1 MAFYDDIFERASV
14 GGRYKFLRRLGSGAF
29 GEVFL
34 ADQEAAGVPGV
45 RFRQVAIKLFTQAY
59 ITQENAQEV
68 FAEAL
73 LLERLAAD
81 ARSKG
86 EPVHLVTTLDLGILL
101 DLSATPFVAMECVY
115 GSLEKELASAPALP
129 LVTATRH
136 LRGIC
141 AGLKLAHGYSS
152 AIVHRDL
159 KPANILIERSG
170 FLKVADFGLAIDRYQ
185 AFLSS
190 GNAGTISYA
199 PPEGRGKKPAS
210 PAFDVYSLGIMLLEM
225 LAHRNPMERVLN
237 EVGRDP
243 AEIEKTLDASQARLA
258 DLCDPLDGTPLV
270 DRLIEVRNSPA
281 AQEILR
287 RCLAVDPGRRFANA
301 IELDA
306 ALADLEADR
315 LIAPLPEPI
324 ETGRERAARLLLEA
338 ETLLKQ
344 DRLEEAEDRLA
355 EVALLAPRE
364 ERRYLALSRIREKQK
379 RWREA
384 VEAQKEANVIVAES
398 RRDRRADPALIER
411 LAFLYERSGKPLA
424 ARETRRALES

>member
-1 MAFYDDIFERASV
+1 MAFYDDIFERGAV
-14 GGRYKFLRRLGSGAF
+14 GGRYKFVRRLGAGAF

-34 ADQEAAGVPGV
+34 ADQEAAGVPGIK
-45 RFRQVAIKLFTQAY
+45 FRQVAIKLFKQAY
-59 ITQENAQEV
+59 VTPDNAHEV

-73 LLERLAAD
+73 LLERLAEEV
-81 ARSKG
+81 RGKG
-86 EPVHLVTTLDLGILL
+86 EPVHLVTTFDLGVLM
-101 DLSATPFVAMECVY
+101 DLSATPFVAMECVH
-115 GSLEKELASAPALP
+115 GSLEKELAGAPSLP
-129 LVTATRH
+129 LLTAIRH

-141 AGLKLAHGYSS
+141 AGLKLAHRNTP

-159 KPANILIERSG
+159 KPANILSEKNG

-185 AFLSS
+185 AFLTS

-199 PPEGRGKKPAS
+199 PPEARGNKVAT
-210 PAFDVYSLGIMLLEM
+210 PAFDVYSLGIMLVEM
-225 LAHRNPMERVLN
+225 LAHRNPLERILN

-243 AEIEKTLDASQARLA
+243 AEVDKTLDVSQARLA
-258 DLCDPLDGTPLV
+258 ELRDPLEGTPLA
-270 DRLIEVRNSPA
+270 DRLIDLRNSPSA
-281 AQEILR
+281 KEILR

-315 LIAPLPEPI
+315 LIAPAPEPI
-324 ETGRERAARLLLEA
+324 ETGRERAARLLREA
-338 ETLLKQ
+338 ETLMGQ
-344 DRLEEAEDRLA
+344 DRLEEAENRLT

-364 ERRYLALSRIREKQK
+364 ERRYLALSRIREKQL

-384 VEAQKEANVIVAES
+384 VVAQKEANRIVAES
-398 RRDRRADPALIER
+398 RLDHRADPVLIER

-424 ARETRRALES
+424 AREIRRSIEI